1 MYHNKYKECLG
12 DKMQISY
19 SREMMAITVQEDSKT
34 FYFLQN
40 LVEKH
45 FTKKIGRKNKI
56 IVFAKNDEKV
66 QRRYFLK
73 LISKIYRKKNKNSKK
88 EELEKIKNSY
98 NKNIKLTLLKANQIT
113 QHINI
118 NVSIEDNYVILL
130 HFETSYSILV
140 SYLKNYFKDHLIS
153 YRSKTKIM
161 TIYPNSNKTM
171 ELLENL
177 LAQEELLGSFVNFNY
192 KKVEVENYKKVLN
205 EKKVRKNRYFALFS
219 LLEDYYNILGCQR
232 KDTFS
237 TIRERYLTL
246 VKRYHPDRLNISSI
260 ALNSYYT
267 KKFQEIQY
275 AYEMLKIHYDSEKN
289 RIIVA

>member
-1 MYHNKYKECLG
+1 
-12 DKMQISY
+12 MQISY

>member
-1 MYHNKYKECLG
+1 
-12 DKMQISY
+12 MQISY
-19 SREMMAITVQEDSKT
+19 SREMIAVTVQEDSKT

-40 LVEKH
+40 LIEKH
-45 FTKKIGRKNKI
+45 FTKKIGRKDKI

-118 NVSIEDNYVILL
+118 TVNIEDNYVILL
-130 HFETSYSILV
+130 HFETNFSILV

-161 TIYPNSNKTM
+161 TIYPNSNRTV

-192 KKVEVENYKKVLN
+192 KQIEVENYKKVLN
-205 EKKVRKNRYFALFS
+205 EKKVRKNRYFAIFS

-232 KDTFS
+232 KDPFS

-246 VKRYHPDRLNISSI
+246 VKRYHPDRLNISNI
-260 ALNSYYT
+260 TLNSYYT
-267 KKFQEIQY
+267 KRFQEIQY
-275 AYEMLKIHYDSEKN
+275 AYEMLKIHYNSEKD
-289 RIIVA
+289 RMIVA